1 MTFSVCTECCSLSL
15 RDGKCSKQ
23 IFLAA
28 DGWRDKRLFLAES
41 GAGLI
46 TDSWSDKN
54 KKFNIS
60 LYIFEIFYF
69 YR

>member
-1 MTFSVCTECCSLSL
+1 
-15 RDGKCSKQ
+15 
-23 IFLAA
+23 
-28 DGWRDKRLFLAES
+28 LAES